1 MNLSTYTRSL
11 TLASAMLTGCAGWQS
26 APTDTLA
33 SLPVVRVGDTPPQ
46 SGEYVVFYPAGQSIP
61 VKLDMK
67 GSLFE
72 ASRNLKTEAILS
84 KDVYLY
90 QYWASHDSKSWRPS
104 HELLGVDFGGGLDIQ
119 GLTVHVKLDTKSD
132 D

>member
-1 MNLSTYTRSL
+1 MNLSTHTLSL
-11 TLASAMLTGCAGWQS
+11 TLALAMLSGCAGWQS

-46 SGEYVVFYPAGQSIP
+46 SGEYVVFYPAGQSVP
-61 VKLDMK
+61 VKLDLK

-72 ASRNLKTEAILS
+72 ANRNLETEAVLS

-90 QYWASHDSKSWRPS
+90 QNWASHDGTIWRPS
-104 HELLGVDFGGGLDIQ
+104 HELLGVDFGGGFDIQ
-119 GLTVHVKLDTKSD
+119 GLTVYVKLDTKSD